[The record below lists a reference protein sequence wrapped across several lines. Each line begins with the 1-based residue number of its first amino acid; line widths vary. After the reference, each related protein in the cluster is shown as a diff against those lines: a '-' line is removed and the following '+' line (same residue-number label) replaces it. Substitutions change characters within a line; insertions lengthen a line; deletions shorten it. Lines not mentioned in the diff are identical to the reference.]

1 VFIIIN
7 KTNYLNS
14 LLSRTQ
20 ALKIFQA
27 GILIL
32 MHFFDFDV
40 NAPAAASSYQS
51 A

>member
-1 VFIIIN
+1 M
-7 KTNYLNS
+7 
-14 LLSRTQ
+14 
-20 ALKIFQA
+20 FQA

>member
-1 VFIIIN
+1 M
-7 KTNYLNS
+7 
-14 LLSRTQ
+14 
-20 ALKIFQA
+20 FQA

-40 NAPAAASSYQS
+40 NAPVEASSYQS